1 MDTSQ
6 YFYRTVIFSKQG
18 EKISLVD
25 IHDPEKEALAF
36 EPWLGVVVSLADG
49 QHTIRELIDGIAS
62 RYDGEPPGE
71 LQRTLESAIE
81 RLMET
86 EVIKLNDE
94 PVELPYYLSLPVERM
109 NLEQAKQSMAD
120 DGHTPT

>member
-1 MDTSQ
+1 LDTSQ

-62 RYDGEPPGE
+62 RYDGEPPGD

-81 RLMET
+81 RLTET

-120 DGHTPT
+120 GGHTPT

>member
-62 RYDGEPPGE
+62 RYDGEPPGD

-81 RLMET
+81 RLTET

-94 PVELPYYLSLPVERM
+94 PVELPYYLSLPVEHL

>member
-18 EKISLVD
+18 EKILLLD

-36 EPWLGVVVSLADG
+36 EPWLGIVVSLAVG

-71 LQRTLESAIE
+71 LQQTLGPNLSVSA
-81 RLMET
+81 L
-86 EVIKLNDE
+86 
-94 PVELPYYLSLPVERM
+94 
-109 NLEQAKQSMAD
+109 A
-120 DGHTPT
+120 GF

>member
-1 MDTSQ
+1 LDTSQ

-62 RYDGEPPGE
+62 RYDGEPPGD

-120 DGHTPT
+120 DGHNPA

>member
-6 YFYRTVIFSKQG
+6 YFSRTVIFSKQG

>member
-109 NLEQAKQSMAD
+109 NLEQAKQSMVD
-120 DGHTPT
+120 DGHSPT

>member
-1 MDTSQ
+1 
-6 YFYRTVIFSKQG
+6 VIFSKQG

-62 RYDGEPPGE
+62 RYDGEPPGD

>member
-94 PVELPYYLSLPVERM
+94 PVELPYYLSLPVEHL

>member
-1 MDTSQ
+1 LDTSQ

-62 RYDGEPPGE
+62 RYDGEPPGD

-81 RLMET
+81 RLTET

>member
-1 MDTSQ
+1 LDTSQ

-25 IHDPEKEALAF
+25 IHDPEKEALTF

-49 QHTIRELIDGIAS
+49 QHTILELIDGIAS
-62 RYDGEPPGE
+62 RYDGEPPDD

-81 RLMET
+81 RLIET
-86 EVIKLNDE
+86 DVIKLNGE
-94 PVELPYYLSLPVERM
+94 PVELPYYLSLPVERID
-109 NLEQAKQSMAD
+109 LERARRSMAD
-120 DGHTPT
+120 DGHTPA

>member
-62 RYDGEPPGE
+62 RYDGEPPGD

-81 RLMET
+81 RLTET

>member
-62 RYDGEPPGE
+62 RYDGEPPGD

>member
-62 RYDGEPPGE
+62 RYDGEPPGD

-81 RLMET
+81 RLTET

-94 PVELPYYLSLPVERM
+94 PVELPYYLSLPVERI

>member
-1 MDTSQ
+1 LDTSQ

-62 RYDGEPPGE
+62 RYDGEPPGD

-81 RLMET
+81 RLTET

-94 PVELPYYLSLPVERM
+94 PVELPYYLSLPVEHL